1 MGNEAKRNGG
11 WSVVKVLVG
20 VILSILLAFSGW
32 SANSIAKN
40 GQTIMD
46 HQLKPSH
53 VGMDARVKA
62 IEDDVGEIKDD
73 VKELL
78 RR

>member
-1 MGNEAKRNGG
+1 MGKDTKTNGWPMVRYLLG
-11 WSVVKVLVG
+11 A
-20 VILSILLAFSGW
+20 ILASLLAFAGW
-32 SANSIAKN
+32 SANGVTVNADNLIN
-40 GQTIMD
+40 

-53 VGMDARVKA
+53 VGTDARVKA
-62 IEDDVGEIKDD
+62 IEDDVREIKQD